1 MEPRLCAGL
10 FYVCAKGGGIVYG
23 LQKICTSS
31 GAITMTKL
39 EIITELQEYVAGVG
53 HEASKAIT
61 DAFLNA
67 LRDMLVEQGMKGE
80 KVNIPGLGTS
90 SVKESA
96 ARSGRNAQTGETMQI
111 PARKKLA
118 FSQAAQVKAMLN

>member
-1 MEPRLCAGL
+1 
-10 FYVCAKGGGIVYG
+10 
-23 LQKICTSS
+23 
-31 GAITMTKL
+31 MTKSQ
-39 EIITELQEYVAGVG
+39 IIADLQEHMAGVG
-53 HEASKAIT
+53 HEVTKAST

-67 LRDMLVEQGMKGE
+67 LRDMLVEQGMMGE
-80 KVNIPGLGTS
+80 KVNIPGLGTF

-96 ARSGRNAQTGETMQI
+96 ARTGRNPQTGETMQI

>member
-1 MEPRLCAGL
+1 MN
-10 FYVCAKGGGIVYG
+10 K
-23 LQKICTSS
+23 S
-31 GAITMTKL
+31 
-39 EIITELQEYVAGVG
+39 EIIAELQEHMAGVG
-53 HEASKAIT
+53 QAVSKAAT

-80 KVNIPGLGTS
+80 KVNIPGLGTF

-96 ARSGRNAQTGETMQI
+96 ARTGRNPQTGETLQI

-118 FSQAAQVKAMLN
+118 FSPAAQVKAMLN

>member
-1 MEPRLCAGL
+1 
-10 FYVCAKGGGIVYG
+10 
-23 LQKICTSS
+23 
-31 GAITMTKL
+31 MTKL
-39 EIITELQEYVAGVG
+39 EIIAELQEHVAGVG
-53 HEASKAIT
+53 HEASKAST